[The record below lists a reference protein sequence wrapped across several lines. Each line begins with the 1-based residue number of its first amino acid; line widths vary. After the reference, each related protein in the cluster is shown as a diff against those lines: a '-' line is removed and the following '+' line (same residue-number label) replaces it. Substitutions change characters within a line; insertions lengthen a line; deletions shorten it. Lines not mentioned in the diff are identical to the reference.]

1 MSNVYGGGFGAVPDM
16 TAPQMGANPN
26 DMMSLLDG
34 SLFTGFDGVPMSL
47 DVGDSMPPPPM
58 RHPHPHPLQHQV
70 QHQHHQH
77 QPYGSAG
84 IAHAPPPALAP
95 AAMNPDDQD
104 IYSADDLPV
113 RGAGSMS
120 DDLMVAAGDSSS
132 QISPAMNSAAN
143 TPANATAN
151 ANANAQLTEFTKRR
165 NWPARVVE
173 ELKDWLHIL
182 DSNGKIK
189 HVSPSVERLTGYK
202 PQDIL
207 NRFLVDFIHPDD
219 SGVFQADFNDAISHA
234 TPLRMFY
241 RFKKKDGTYVVFE
254 TVGHAHIA
262 SMKFAPT
269 TTPSNQTAFCQAVF
283 MMARPY
289 PTKGAG
295 LLDSFLEH
303 KIENE
308 RLQRRIKELEEEEK
322 EESRDSQSAWR
333 QSQEGRSDMT
343 PSEGTTPFYQPSGN
357 QSIHSDLSMPP
368 PASPTTSTNS
378 ALTRENL
385 EGIAGG
391 RPDSIREKMARYEGA
406 IHSSQTI
413 EMLTGLR
420 EGERRGGMM
429 SGSGSPMIKGD
440 AGIAIPMDR
449 DPRTGE
455 KKKKLKVA
463 EEYVCTDCGTLE
475 SPEWRK
481 GPSGPKTLC
490 NACGLRWAKKNKKK
504 DTSGGGAGG
513 GQDGQ
518 GSMDNMV

>member
-1 MSNVYGGGFGAVPDM
+1 
-16 TAPQMGANPN
+16 MGANPN
-26 DMMSLLDG
+26 DMMSLLDS
-34 SLFTGFDGVPMSL
+34 SLFTGFDGMPMTL

-58 RHPHPHPLQHQV
+58 PHPLQHQH
-70 QHQHHQH
+70 QHQHQHQQQH

-95 AAMNPDDQD
+95 TAMNPDDQD
-104 IYSADDLPV
+104 LYSADDLI
-113 RGAGSMS
+113 
-120 DDLMVAAGDSSS
+120 VAASDTGS
-132 QISPAMNSAAN
+132 QISPGTMNSAAN
-143 TPANATAN
+143 NPAANPTAN
-151 ANANAQLTEFTKRR
+151 TNANAQLTEFTKRR

-202 PQDIL
+202 PQEIL

-219 SGVFQADFNDAISHA
+219 TGVFQADFNDAISHA

-241 RFKKKDGTYVVFE
+241 RFKKKDSTYVVFE

-322 EESRDSQSAWR
+322 EENRDSQSAWR

-368 PASPTTSTNS
+368 PASPTSTNS

-406 IHSSQTI
+406 IHSQTI

-420 EGERRGGMM
+420 EGERRGGMVT
-429 SGSGSPMIKGD
+429 GSGSSIIKGD

-463 EEYVCTDCGTLE
+463 EEYVCTDCGEYLFK
-475 SPEWRK
+475 SNQ
-481 GPSGPKTLC
+481 S
-490 NACGLRWAKKNKKK
+490 
-504 DTSGGGAGG
+504 
-513 GQDGQ
+513 
-518 GSMDNMV
+518 